1 MSTMAANRDERFLMR
16 QRGAGTRDIN
26 LTFDLQLPGVPTISR
41 SPMRPPKPGR
51 SQPDLPNLKATRQTP
66 KLKKATPR
74 LVAKRTLATANNA
87 TPRTAVR
94 GDNVERPAISKHSS
108 VSEAPQQ
115 VSQGISAQKRKID
128 LNLAEGTTEDPELP
142 PTKRRKKRKSIGQ
155 NSTRKKARAPPLAKK
170 TIQDSKQS
178 NKTKE
183 VEEVPPEPMELVP
196 EKNPQASEI
205 PSDSKTM
212 QHPAQALGVAQVTK
226 EPKRRKRKSIGQI
239 QKPKKTP
246 KLAGQ
251 ATVHARSDDVEQQ
264 QIPIVADAS
273 VEERSQTVEKPK
285 PQRCKPNAVTESSK
299 RRKSPMQRMP
309 SPHFATHIPDVL
321 RGELIPDRC
330 IGNIV
335 AAEQPKRRGRKPNA
349 TVKDKIDNPKEVSNL
364 PMAVLDIQGQEGEP
378 PQLGEAV
385 PEADEASAVLKQT
398 RKKRKPIG
406 QIQKLRKK
414 TATRPLR
421 AIDPNLNF
429 VSDEIAMDRRTATAI
444 SPPIPQGRS
453 LSDNPQLSSPNK
465 EKAQVFPEYQF
476 FVQAPAPNK
485 RDRPK
490 KAQAA
495 PLEHST
501 EFAPA
506 QIEPEH
512 EAPMPAPA
520 TKKRGRPKKAETAPQ
535 EHLSVEPAQREL
547 GSGILPPALTTKK
560 RGQPRKAQSDPQA
573 AEIAEIERMHPEAEP
588 AKEPERRRGPMQRLA
603 SANETTPFEASQPVN
618 RDAVPTQPRR
628 RRAKNV
634 SRLNVQENGREAMP
648 EVQDAPS
655 AELEL
660 RVLSPAP
667 VKKRGRPKKQVAD
680 PLLAEDAARK
690 NPTSQLR
697 KPKHQ
702 SRVAP
707 PKLPPATGPR
717 SRAKPFTALPVQDDV
732 DEDPLSEC
740 TPLQLTHKAKVNPI
754 KLRTQLHPQVTSHPS
769 YKPEVTV
776 SDHSDLNEA
785 PVLKVTKRRAEAL
798 NKQLIPREQ
807 EDGVVAHPLARQ
819 SQGSPGLESANSSPG
834 LQHQHNRAADLD
846 SHIEQSLLEENALKA
861 DLEELQAQ
869 RAQEI
874 EEQKERDLT
883 MQLER
888 LSASVKKKQA
898 DNDPHKVHQDEPI
911 LGVKKKAKG
920 LENLFRTVSGT
931 RKGSGGDIDP
941 DLQGILDQVKGVGRG
956 GGGIM
961 KIF

>member
-1 MSTMAANRDERFLMR
+1 MR

-26 LTFDLQLPGVPTISR
+26 LTFDLQLPGVPAVSR
-41 SPMRPPKPGR
+41 SPLRPQKSGR

-66 KLKKATPR
+66 KFKKAIPK
-74 LVAKRTLATANNA
+74 LVAKRTPATANNA
-87 TPRTAVR
+87 TPRTAVH
-94 GDNVERPAISKHSS
+94 GDNVERPETSKHNS

-142 PTKRRKKRKSIGQ
+142 PMKKRKKRKSIGQ
-155 NSTRKKARAPPLAKK
+155 NSIRKKARAPPLAKK
-170 TIQDSKQS
+170 TIQESKKS

-196 EKNPQASEI
+196 EKIPQASEI

-212 QHPAQALGVAQVTK
+212 QHPAEALEVAQVTK

-246 KLAGQ
+246 KLARQ
-251 ATVHARSDDVEQQ
+251 AMVHARPDDVVQQ
-264 QIPIVADAS
+264 QIPVVANAS

-285 PQRCKPNAVTESSK
+285 PQRRKRNAVTESSK
-299 RRKSPMQRMP
+299 RRKPPMQRMS
-309 SPHFATHIPDVL
+309 SPQSATHISDVL
-321 RGELIPDRC
+321 RGEPIPDRS

-335 AAEQPKRRGRKPNA
+335 AAEQPKKRGRKPNA
-349 TVKDKIDNPKEVSNL
+349 TVKDTTDNPKEVSNM
-364 PMAVLDIQGQEGEP
+364 PMAFLEIQGPEGEP
-378 PQLGEAV
+378 PQLGEVV
-385 PEADEASAVLKQT
+385 PKADEASTVLKQT

-414 TATRPLR
+414 TGTRALR
-421 AIDPNLNF
+421 AIDPDLNL
-429 VSDEIAMDRRTATAI
+429 VSDEMAKNRRTATAI

-453 LSDNPQLSSPNK
+453 LSENPQLLSPK
-465 EKAQVFPEYQF
+465 EEQAQVVPEHEL
-476 FVQAPAPNK
+476 FVPAPAPNK
-485 RDRPK
+485 RGRPK

-501 EFAPA
+501 EIAPA

-512 EAPMPAPA
+512 EVPMPAPA

-535 EHLSVEPAQREL
+535 EHPTIEPAQREP
-547 GSGILPPALTTKK
+547 GSWTPPPALTTKK
-560 RGQPRKAQSDPQA
+560 RGQPKKAQTASQA
-573 AEIAEIERMHPEAEP
+573 AEIAEIERMHDEAEP
-588 AKEPERRRGPMQRLA
+588 AKAPEKRRGPMQRMA
-603 SANETTPFEASQPVN
+603 SANQTTPFEASQPVN
-618 RDAVPTQPRR
+618 RDVVPAQPRR

-634 SRLNVQENGREAMP
+634 CKSNVQENGREALP

-655 AELEL
+655 AEPEH

-667 VKKRGRPKKQVAD
+667 VKKRGRPKKQASN
-680 PLLAEDAARK
+680 PLVAEDAARK

-697 KPKHQ
+697 TTKHQ
-702 SRVAP
+702 SSVAP
-707 PKLPPATGPR
+707 PKLSPALVPR
-717 SRAKPFTALPVQDDV
+717 SRAQPFTALPVQDDV

-740 TPLQLTHKAKVNPI
+740 TPLQLTDKAKD
-754 KLRTQLHPQVTSHPS
+754 KLGKSRTQLHPQVTSNPS
-769 YKPEVTV
+769 NKHEVTV

-785 PVLKVTKRRAEAL
+785 PVLKVTKRRAKAL
-798 NKQLIPREQ
+798 HKEPVPREQ
-807 EDGVVAHPLARQ
+807 EKEVAAHPLARQ
-819 SQGSPGLESANSSPG
+819 AQGSLGLGSANSSSG
-834 LQHQHNRAADLD
+834 LQHQHNRTADLE

-874 EEQKERDLT
+874 AEQKERDLNV
-883 MQLER
+883 QLER
-888 LSASVKKKQA
+888 LSASVKKKHA
-898 DNDPHKVHQDEPI
+898 NNDPHKVHQDEPI
-911 LGVKKKAKG
+911 LGVKKKARG
-920 LENLFRTVSGT
+920 LKNLFRTGSGT